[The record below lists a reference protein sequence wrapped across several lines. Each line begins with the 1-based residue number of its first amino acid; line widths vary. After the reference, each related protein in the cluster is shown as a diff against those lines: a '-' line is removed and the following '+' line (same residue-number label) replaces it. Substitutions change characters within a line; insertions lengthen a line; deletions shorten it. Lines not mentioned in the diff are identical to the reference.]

1 MRLVDDFLL
10 ITPDLHEA
18 QTFLKYDTRQ
28 VFHTYGIGAQALFK
42 YYWCPLLTSLITRLQ
57 MEHDMMSFFI

>member
-18 QTFLKYDTRQ
+18 QTFLKYD
-28 VFHTYGIGAQALFK
+28 K
-42 YYWCPLLTSLITRLQ
+42 YQHFLDIIHFFERL
-57 MEHDMMSFFI
+57 ENTFSI

>member
-18 QTFLKYDTRQ
+18 QAFLKYDTHQIFRNIS
-28 VFHTYGIGAQALFK
+28 VHETLQALNNI
-42 YYWCPLLTSLITRLQ
+42 YA
-57 MEHDMMSFFI
+57 